1 MKRLI
6 TIIVILLI
14 TSQIA
19 SAWKSNFQVG
29 NAIPSRENPPVKG
42 FVPVK
47 YYSDTVLRP
56 VSAKPS
62 RYMDDFN
69 KKLLETQPPWSAPIY
84 PATEVT
90 VPGLENVPDIH
101 GDINNPQLVIF
112 FAGNQYMVVNELMK
126 AFINRYPQYKR
137 VVAFTLPPG
146 RLITSIKR
154 GNGILLGNM
163 RITLKPDIL
172 TAGHGS
178 ITSLQHKYNWFAKSE
193 VYAKNKLAIMVY
205 KGNPKHINSLID
217 LANPK
222 LRLCMPN
229 PEWEGIAKH
238 AIIPALLKTGGK
250 RLVQEIYSQKVK
262 LGTTF
267 LTHIHHR
274 QTPVDIMQHRCDAG
288 VVWYSEAYFHSKIA
302 HHPISMIT
310 IPPSDNKV
318 VSYVAALMKNAIHK
332 KAAKDFMNFLVSR
345 KGQEIYHQ
353 YGFMSP

>member
-1 MKRLI
+1 MRRLI
-6 TIIVILLI
+6 TLAVILVVM
-14 TSQIA
+14 TQIA
-19 SAWKSNFQVG
+19 FARKSNFQAG
-29 NAIPSRENPPVKG
+29 NAFPSPENTPVKDS
-42 FVPVK
+42 VSVN
-47 YYSDTVLRP
+47 YYSDTLHP
-56 VSAKPS
+56 ASAKSS
-62 RYMDDFN
+62 RYMSDFS
-69 KKLLETQPPWSAPIY
+69 KKLLEIQPPWSPPIY
-84 PATEVT
+84 HATEVT

-112 FAGNQYMVVNELMK
+112 FAGNQYMVVNKLIR
-126 AFINRYPQYKR
+126 AFIKRYPQYKK

-146 RLITSIKR
+146 RLITSINR

-178 ITSLQHKYNWFAKSE
+178 IISLQQKYHWFARVE
-193 VYAKNKLAIMVY
+193 IYAKNRLAIMVY
-205 KGNPKHINSLID
+205 KDNPKHIENLKD

-229 PEWEGIAKH
+229 PDWEGIAKH

-262 LGTTF
+262 QGTTF

-274 QTPVDIMQHRCDAG
+274 QTPVDIMQHKCDAG
-288 VVWYSEAYFHSKIA
+288 VVWYSEAYFHSKIT

-310 IPPSDNKV
+310 IPPADNEV
-318 VSYVAALMKNAIHK
+318 VSYTAALMRNAIHK
-332 KAAKDFMNFLVSR
+332 EAAKEFMNFLLSR

-353 YGFMSP
+353 YGFMTP